1 MRRLSYALPF
11 VLLSLAACKKDS
23 GPVLEIPCSQT
34 VEGLRYGVG
43 AVATVNCP
51 EGCDNSKT
59 VWGDGLY
66 TKDSPICKA
75 SIHAGGSR
83 KSGGKGKITGQPG
96 QDSYKGSTKNGGT
109 RRVRS
114 GSSARSPRIRI
125 PRMSRMQ
132 KTTTIRP

>member
-1 MRRLSYALPF
+1 MRRFSSVLPF

-34 VEGLRYGVG
+34 VEGLRYGAGEV
-43 AVATVNCP
+43 VLVNCP

-75 SIHAGGSR
+75 SIHAGVIS
-83 KSGGKGKITGQPG
+83 KSGGKVKVTVQPG
-96 QDSYKGSTKNGGT
+96 QDAYKGSTKNGIT
-109 RRVRS
+109 TEAY
-114 GSSARSPRIRI
+114 GSFGGSYTVADP
-125 PRMSRMQ
+125 
-132 KTTTIRP
+132 

>member
-1 MRRLSYALPF
+1 MRRLCVALPF

-43 AVATVNCP
+43 AVVLVNCP
-51 EGCDNSKT
+51 EGCDSGKT

-75 SIHAGGSR
+75 SIHAGVIG
-83 KSGGKGKITGQPG
+83 KSGGKVKVTVQPG
-96 QDSYKGSTKNGGT
+96 QDAYKGSTKNGVT
-109 RRVRS
+109 TEKY
-114 GSSARSPRIRI
+114 GSFGGSYTVADP
-125 PRMSRMQ
+125 
-132 KTTTIRP
+132 